1 MEKNL
6 RAPADST
13 LCNYAAAGSEIERL
27 KHLIRILQDGHI
39 PTHVQQT
46 LNGLEG
52 LKLVVAAMTIVL
64 TDYGG
69 TSPEEMC
76 AVIAEEVPDLYAV
89 FGEQRVLAICEDIQH
104 SEIPEQSAVFQE
116 MYRTFNTQ
124 YFGGRLPE
132 YRVLV
137 VYDVWYWETQRYGYS
152 PVYPPAA
159 DAFGIIDFEGR
170 RILVRFRPHFTS
182 DGSMPGTLLH
192 EMAHAAT
199 DGDHGNSWKAE
210 MVRLKLLGAPVED

>member
-1 MEKNL
+1 
-6 RAPADST
+6 
-13 LCNYAAAGSEIERL
+13 
-27 KHLIRILQDGHI
+27 
-39 PTHVQQT
+39 VQQT

-52 LKLVVAAMTIVL
+52 LKLVVAAMTILL

-76 AVIAEEVPDLYAV
+76 ALIAEEVPDLYAV
-89 FGEQRVLAICEDIQH
+89 FGEQRVLAVCEDIQH
-104 SEIPEQSAVFQE
+104 AEIPEQSAVFQE

-199 DGDHGNSWKAE
+199 DGGHGDAWENE
-210 MVRLKLLGAPVED
+210 MARLKLLGAPVDD